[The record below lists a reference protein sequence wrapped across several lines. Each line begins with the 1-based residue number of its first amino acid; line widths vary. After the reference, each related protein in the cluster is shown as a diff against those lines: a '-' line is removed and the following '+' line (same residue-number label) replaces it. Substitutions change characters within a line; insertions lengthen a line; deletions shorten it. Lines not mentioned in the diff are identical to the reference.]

1 MQSKHASLSLVIVG
15 LLVSTACA
23 PSQSAP
29 GVGEGPSV
37 REAPQ
42 KEKVLTIALQREIT
56 QFDQDISGASGS
68 SAWRHWVEFALE
80 PLTAPSKTPGGPREM
95 RLAAELPTQ
104 ANGKWVINRDGTM
117 DMTWSIV
124 RNAKWHDGTP
134 LTAED
139 IAFTIKVKS
148 EPGLAQQRLTGG
160 SQYIKGVTVVDPYT
174 FTTHWSRPSILG
186 RYGAGLEP
194 LAKHIMEP
202 VYLRDSTQMQF
213 HGYFLEDYIGAG
225 PFKLVKYEPASFIE
239 FVRFD
244 EYYKGPAKLNRVIL
258 KIIPDGNTMVANLMA
273 GGVDVLTPP
282 AVGMDLAAELRDRW
296 QREGSGHQVIVGE
309 RETGA
314 NNYEIMVD
322 PEYARPVNGMTQQK
336 VRKAAL
342 HAINREEL
350 METMTLGQGAVARQ
364 MYHPNTEGYIF
375 LKDYIESPTFPWN
388 YPYDLRKALQ
398 LMAEAGWTKGPD
410 GILVHGPTG
419 PTTGSPY
426 AMPAAGE
433 ERFKY
438 QALIRQGG
446 TWLKQNSVVQ
456 GYWKE
461 LGIDLELHTLTPAE
475 QSDNKF
481 IGTKPGAANVTA
493 GGVHGRYH
501 SKDLP
506 TEANNWT
513 GGSNRGRWND
523 PKVDAMIER
532 IDISIADEQARAAYR
547 DYMDYAMDQ
556 VVFIPFYWEPI
567 PWFALKGVTGIVPYG
582 GTQAWWH
589 EVDKN

>member
-1 MQSKHASLSLVIVG
+1 MQPKHASLLAVIFA
-15 LLVSTACA
+15 LLVSSACA
-23 PSQSAP
+23 PSPSAS
-29 GVGEGPSV
+29 GGEQTGSA
-37 REAPQ
+37 APQ
-42 KEKVLTIALQREIT
+42 KEKVLSIALQREIT

-139 IAFTIKVKS
+139 MAFTIKVKN

-160 SQYIKGVTVVDPYT
+160 SQYIKGVTMVDPYT

-186 RYGAGLEP
+186 RYGGGLEP

-202 VYLRDSTQMQF
+202 VYLKDSTQMQF
-213 HGYFLEDYIGAG
+213 HSYFLEDYIGAG

-244 EYYKGPAKLNRVIL
+244 EYYLGPAKLNRVIL
-258 KIIPDGNTMVANLMA
+258 KIIPDGNTMVANLLA

-282 AVGMDLAAELRDRW
+282 AVGMDIAAELRDRW
-296 QREGSGHQVIVGE
+296 QRERSGHQVIVGE

-322 PEYARPVNGMTQQK
+322 PEYARPVNGMTNQK

-342 HAINREEL
+342 HALNREEL
-350 METMTLGQGAVARQ
+350 TEIMTLGQGQVARQ
-364 MYHPNTEGYIF
+364 MYHPNADGYMF
-375 LKDYIESPTFPWN
+375 SKDYIESPGFPWN

-398 LMAEAGWTKGPD
+398 LMAEAGWTKGAD
-410 GILVHGPTG
+410 GILAH
-419 PTTGSPY
+419 SPS
-426 AMPAAGE
+426 G
-433 ERFKY
+433 ERFGY
-438 QALIRQGG
+438 QVLIRQGG
-446 TWLKQNSVVQ
+446 TWLKQNSVIQ

-493 GGVHGRYH
+493 GGTHSRYH
-501 SKDLP
+501 SKDIP

-513 GGSNRGRWND
+513 GGSNRGRLND
-523 PKVDAMIER
+523 PKIDAMIER
-532 IDISIADEQARAAYR
+532 IEVSIADDQARAAYR
-547 DYMDYAMDQ
+547 EYIDYAMDY
-556 VVFIPFYWEPI
+556 VVFFPFYWEPI

-589 EVDKN
+589 DVDKN